1 MQAEIRDLVLLAA
14 LSLGCAGFARTMD
27 NLVFSAIFFFVLG
40 AIAIIDA
47 AETYWH

>member
-1 MQAEIRDLVLLAA
+1 
-14 LSLGCAGFARTMD
+14 MD
-27 NLVFSAIFFFVLG
+27 NLVFSAIFFVLG

>member
-14 LSLGCAGFARTMD
+14 LSLGCAGFAWTMD
-27 NLVFSAIFFFVLG
+27 NLVFSAIFFVLG